1 MPRDIYPFTYEL
13 IFIRHKKYLEIYE
26 TQMNI
31 SEGGLTAYLSYGII
45 RRMSLAITPEDI
57 QDISVKDEGELLT
70 YPPLTQAEDTFA
82 LAVIECGGNI
92 NSAYKMTFG
101 ADSPFP
107 LARGKELLS
116 KPQIALRIKEITDK
130 IQDASLISMGAHLYE
145 LADIRDL
152 AKTSG
157 QLKVALSA
165 ERARGEVVGLYDVFA
180 SGGKN
185 NTGPANIQINL
196 VSKFDVNI

>member
-1 MPRDIYPFTYEL
+1 MISTTTSPL
-13 IFIRHKKYLEIYE
+13 IEIV
-26 TQMNI
+26 
-31 SEGGLTAYLSYGII
+31 
-45 RRMSLAITPEDI
+45 EDV
-57 QDISVKDEGELLT
+57 SVIAEA

-82 LAVIECGGNI
+82 LAIIECGGNI
-92 NSAYKMTFG
+92 QSAYKMTYG
-101 ADSPFP
+101 EDSPFP
-107 LARGKELLS
+107 IARGKELLT

-152 AKTSG
+152 AKNTG

-165 ERARGEVVGLYDVFA
+165 ERARGEVVGLYDNFER
-180 SGGKN
+180 GGKA
-185 NTGPANIQINL
+185 NTSVQINL

>member
-1 MPRDIYPFTYEL
+1 MGTLVNTTF
-13 IFIRHKKYLEIYE
+13 
-26 TQMNI
+26 
-31 SEGGLTAYLSYGII
+31 A
-45 RRMSLAITPEDI
+45 EDI
-57 QDISVKDEGELLT
+57 IITGEEAPFE

-82 LAVIECGGNI
+82 LAVIECGGNVS
-92 NSAYKMTFG
+92 SAYKMTFG

-107 LARGKELLS
+107 VARGKELLS
-116 KPQIALRIKEITDK
+116 KPQVALRIKEITDK

-165 ERARGEVVGLYDVFA
+165 ERARGEVDGLYDSFA
-180 SGGKN
+180 AQGKN
-185 NTGPANIQINL
+185 APPASIQINL

>member
-1 MPRDIYPFTYEL
+1 
-13 IFIRHKKYLEIYE
+13 
-26 TQMNI
+26 MNI
-31 SEGGLTAYLSYGII
+31 YEGGLTDCLSYGII
-45 RRMSLAITPEDI
+45 HRMNLAVASEDI
-57 QDISVKDEGELLT
+57 LDVLQQGDEPVFT

-101 ADSPFP
+101 VDSPFP

-165 ERARGEVVGLYDVFA
+165 ERARGEVVGLYDNFA

-185 NTGPANIQINL
+185 NSGATSIQINL

>member
-1 MPRDIYPFTYEL
+1 MTAGIGVWYTLHMSDVTDIEPLHSVDMTEDVQFEYP
-13 IFIRHKKYLEIYE
+13 I
-26 TQMNI
+26 
-31 SEGGLTAYLSYGII
+31 
-45 RRMSLAITPEDI
+45 
-57 QDISVKDEGELLT
+57 
-70 YPPLTQAEDTFA
+70 LTQAEDTFA
-82 LAVIECGGNI
+82 LAVIECGGNVA
-92 NSAYKMTFG
+92 SAYTMTFG

-107 LARGKELLS
+107 VARGKELLS

-152 AKTSG
+152 AKVSG
-157 QLKVALSA
+157 QLKVALGA
-165 ERARGEVVGLYDVFA
+165 ERARGEVVGLYDNFA

-185 NTGPANIQINL
+185 NAGPANIQINM

>member
-1 MPRDIYPFTYEL
+1 
-13 IFIRHKKYLEIYE
+13 
-26 TQMNI
+26 MNI
-31 SEGGLTAYLSYGII
+31 YEGGLTAHLSCGII
-45 RRMSLAITPEDI
+45 QRMNSDIATEGI
-57 QDISVKDEGELLT
+57 QDVALKDEGEMFA

-92 NSAYKMTFG
+92 SSAYKMTFG

-107 LARGKELLS
+107 LARGKELLNS
-116 KPQIALRIKEITDK
+116 PQIALRIKEITDR

-165 ERARGEVVGLYDVFA
+165 ERARGEVVGLYDNFA

-185 NTGPANIQINL
+185 NAGPTNIQINL

>member
-1 MPRDIYPFTYEL
+1 M
-13 IFIRHKKYLEIYE
+13 
-26 TQMNI
+26 
-31 SEGGLTAYLSYGII
+31 
-45 RRMSLAITPEDI
+45 ITDVEP
-57 QDISVKDEGELLT
+57 ISVTPPEEFHE

-92 NSAYKMTFG
+92 NAAYKMTFG
-101 ADSPFP
+101 DESPFP
-107 LARGKELLS
+107 LARGKELLT

-130 IQDASLISMGAHLYE
+130 IQDASLISLGAHLYE

-165 ERARGEVVGLYDVFA
+165 ERSRGEVVGLYAHAVPK
-180 SGGKN
+180 GG
-185 NTGPANIQINL
+185 NTAIQINFA
-196 VSKFDVNI
+196 SRFDADI